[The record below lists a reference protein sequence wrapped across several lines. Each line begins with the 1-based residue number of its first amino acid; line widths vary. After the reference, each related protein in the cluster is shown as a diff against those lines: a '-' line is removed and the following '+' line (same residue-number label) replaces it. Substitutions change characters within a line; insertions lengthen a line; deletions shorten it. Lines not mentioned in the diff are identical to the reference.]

1 MAQGGVVVGA
11 IEVRDLRAGY
21 GSGDVIRGLT
31 FSVEKGEK
39 VAIMGP
45 NGAGKTT
52 LMRVLLKMIPYRGS
66 ARISGREVKELTQEE
81 LVKHASFML
90 PGDFVEDMQVRTYM
104 DLARVE
110 PEGDPFHIG
119 HLMERK
125 LRSLS
130 SGELQRVRL
139 SRVFWSGRDVLIL
152 DEPFAHLDPMYQIR
166 LIEAIKGYERTILF
180 SIHDVLLALKFFDRF
195 LLIKEG
201 VLVSRSLDSHSF
213 EETFGVPLHLFMV

>member
-1 MAQGGVVVGA
+1 MAQGRVVVGA

-21 GSGDVIRGLT
+21 GSEDVLRGLT
-31 FSVEKGEK
+31 FSVERGEK

-52 LMRVLLKMIPYRGS
+52 LMRVLLRMIPYRGS
-66 ARISGREVKELTQEE
+66 AKISGKEVKELTQEE
-81 LVKHASFML
+81 LVQHASFML

-104 DLARVE
+104 ELARVE
-110 PEGDPFHIG
+110 PKGDPFDIG
-119 HLMERK
+119 HLMNRR

-139 SRVFWSGRDVLIL
+139 SRVFWSERDVLIL

-166 LIEAIKGYERTILF
+166 LIEAIKGYEGTILF
-180 SIHDVLLALKFFDRF
+180 SIHDVLLAIRFFEKFI
-195 LLIKEG
+195 LMKEG
-201 VLVSRSLDSHSF
+201 TLVSRFLDSQSF
-213 EETFGVPLHLFMV
+213 EETFGVPLHLFVS